1 MMCSR
6 QLITIGNLSKS
17 TGITPI
23 DCIAMRTAMYI
34 YTKDHAPYNREASD
48 PSKHAYTINWDNQ
61 AVLIFTAGL
70 KDVFKVRFLL

>member
-48 PSKHAYTINWDNQ
+48 PSKHAL
-61 AVLIFTAGL
+61 LIGTTKQSL
-70 KDVFKVRFLL
+70 YLLQG